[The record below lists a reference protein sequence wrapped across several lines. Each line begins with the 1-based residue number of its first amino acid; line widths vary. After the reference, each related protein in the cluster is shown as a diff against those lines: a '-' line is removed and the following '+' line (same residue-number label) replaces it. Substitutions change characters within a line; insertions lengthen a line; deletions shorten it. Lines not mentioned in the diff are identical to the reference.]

1 MKSFLIYILSVIPF
15 FAPAQVVL
23 PDSVASFYLNRHF
36 YADNLENKNKL
47 LTQLVDI
54 QNKTLE
60 SKDLLINNLGEDYK
74 THTSLIDN
82 FKKTEIEYKGQIG
95 DLNKQVKIEKTKST
109 VCIIAFVLLAL
120 L

>member
-1 MKSFLIYILSVIPF
+1 MKFIFIFLLLSFTSQ
-15 FAPAQVVL
+15 AQVVL

-36 YADNLENKNKL
+36 YAENIEKKNQL

-54 QNKTLE
+54 QNKTIE

-74 THTSLIDN
+74 NHTSLIDN
-82 FKKTEIEYKGQIG
+82 FKKAEIEYKGQLD
-95 DLNKQVKIEKTKST
+95 DLGKQIKIEKTKST